1 MQLSRLFRL
10 SVAVTA
16 SALAFGLVS
25 VAQGRTYDRHFE
37 RRSDRQMEQ
46 RVLAKMHDVNQ
57 MEIGMGTMAM
67 QKGQSRQV
75 RDFGR
80 RLRGDHRS
88 NDRDV
93 MRVARREHI
102 DLTQSASME
111 DRMSGRDRRAMDDL
125 NNANGREFDR
135 AFLRTMAEGHG
146 DMERQLISARD
157 RLNDGPVRSLVTSTI
172 PAIRRHQRMAQN
184 LESRI

>member
-10 SVAVTA
+10 SFAVAA

-25 VAQGRTYDRHFE
+25 VAQGRTYDRHSD
-37 RRSDRQMEQ
+37 RRSDQQMEQ
-46 RVLAKMHDVNQ
+46 RILSKMHDVNQ
-57 MEIGMGTMAM
+57 MEISMGNLAM

-75 RDFGR
+75 KDFGR
-80 RLRGDHRS
+80 KLRSDHRS
-88 NDRDV
+88 NDRQV

-102 DLTQSASME
+102 DLTQSASMN
-111 DRMSGRDRRAMDDL
+111 DRMSGRDRRTMDDL
-125 NNANGREFDR
+125 NNANGRDFDR
-135 AFLRTMAEGHG
+135 AFLRAMAEGHG

-157 RLNDGPVRSLVTSTI
+157 QLNNGPVRSLVTSTI

-184 LESRI
+184 LENRI